1 MLENNLK
8 KYRFN
13 HNQLTQE
20 KLAEQLGVSRQTVIA
35 IEKRKFNPSV
45 MLALKMAK
53 LFECQVEN
61 LFYLKET

>member
-35 IEKRKFNPSV
+35 IEKRKSNPSV